1 MNFNWNR
8 KWGDV
13 VVRSIKQGNIF
24 SLNSIKKKMI
34 LGFLS
39 VILINL
45 IAFLGLEIF
54 NSYKQMKEEALDKS
68 YAYAEHIEKVVSPI
82 GIEQTEKLQE
92 KIKEL
97 LEQYPLVDSI
107 GIVNDKLGYVANT
120 NKGLEG
126 QSFNNE
132 YTKDLVSNNKAL
144 SFSLEENSE
153 ANYYSA
159 VPLYK
164 TGSSTSFAG
173 ATDAVSSATTSQESG
188 TDGVAAASA
197 KVNISGLVIV
207 KMDNEAMLQGL
218 KEKIVDISI
227 ISIIV
232 FLVSIGIA
240 VSISLSITK
249 PLVKIRDYLKEMA
262 LGDLTQEINIRS
274 KDELKDLSLNISSTN
289 GSLRKMISDI
299 KVVSKDI
306 EEYSKELKLS
316 SEGVASASEEISST
330 MNSVADSTS
339 VQNDNLSEAMNKLK
353 ELAYSLEEISLEINT
368 MEKESTSIR
377 SMADDGTEKI
387 NYVVKSMEDMRE
399 SFEEM
404 SSGIKVLDDNIIEIN
419 SISET
424 INNVAKQTNLLSL
437 NAAIE
442 ASRANEAGNGFAVVA
457 NEVKKLAEQTLESSE
472 IIAKLIK
479 NISNNSKMVSD
490 TAMKSIDKF
499 EEQSEIVSNT
509 IVAFDTIVNQ
519 INVVIP
525 KINNVSAIIKNTNT
539 IKDKVMNN
547 VQNISSESEELSAS
561 VEEVTQSV
569 EEQSATIVDLSGL
582 SDRLHETARDMIE
595 AIKHFKI

>member
-1 MNFNWNR
+1 M
-8 KWGDV
+8 
-13 VVRSIKQGNIF
+13 SSSKQGSIF

-120 NKGLEG
+120 NKGLVG

-132 YTKDLVSNNKAL
+132 YTKDLISNNKAL
-144 SFSLEENSE
+144 SFSLEENSDDS
-153 ANYYSA
+153 YYSA

-164 TGSSTSFAG
+164 TGSTSFAG
-173 ATDAVSSATTSQESG
+173 AADAVSSATTSQESG

-240 VSISLSITK
+240 VIISLSITK

-289 GSLRKMISDI
+289 GSLRKMISNI

-353 ELAYSLEEISLEINT
+353 ELANSLEEISLEINT

-479 NISNNSKMVSD
+479 NISNNSKIVSD

-499 EEQSEIVSNT
+499 EEQSEIISNT

-525 KINNVSAIIKNTNT
+525 KINNVSTIIKNTNT

-561 VEEVTQSV
+561 VEEITQSV

-595 AIKHFKI
+595 AVKHFKI

>member
-1 MNFNWNR
+1 MSSSKR
-8 KWGDV
+8 G
-13 VVRSIKQGNIF
+13 SIF

-120 NKGLEG
+120 NKGLVG

-132 YTKDLVSNNKAL
+132 YTKDLISNNKAL

-164 TGSSTSFAG
+164 IGSTSFAG
-173 ATDAVSSATTSQESG
+173 ATDAVSSATTSEESG

-240 VSISLSITK
+240 VIISLSITK

-262 LGDLTQEINIRS
+262 LGDLTQEINIKS

-353 ELAYSLEEISLEINT
+353 ELANSLEEISLEINT

-499 EEQSEIVSNT
+499 EEQSEIISNT
-509 IVAFDTIVNQ
+509 IIAFDTIVNQ
-519 INVVIP
+519 INIVIP
-525 KINNVSAIIKNTNT
+525 KINNVSTIIKNTNT

-582 SDRLHETARDMIE
+582 SDRLHKTARDMIE
-595 AIKHFKI
+595 AVKHFKI

>member
-1 MNFNWNR
+1 M
-8 KWGDV
+8 
-13 VVRSIKQGNIF
+13 SSSKQGSIF
-24 SLNSIKKKMI
+24 SLNSIKKKII

-97 LEQYPLVDSI
+97 LEQYPLVDSV
-107 GIVNDKLGYVANT
+107 GIVNDKLVYVANT
-120 NKGLEG
+120 NKGLVG
-126 QSFNNE
+126 QSINNE
-132 YTKDLVSNNKAL
+132 YTKDLISNNKAL
-144 SFSLEENSE
+144 SFSLEENLE

-173 ATDAVSSATTSQESG
+173 ATDAVSSATTSEESG

-240 VSISLSITK
+240 VIISLSITK

-262 LGDLTQEINIRS
+262 LGDLTQEINIKS

-353 ELAYSLEEISLEINT
+353 ELASSLGEISLEINT

-499 EEQSEIVSNT
+499 EEQSEIISNT

-525 KINNVSAIIKNTNT
+525 KINNVSTIIKNTNT

-595 AIKHFKI
+595 AVKHFKI

>member
-1 MNFNWNR
+1 M
-8 KWGDV
+8 
-13 VVRSIKQGNIF
+13 SSSKQGSIF

-120 NKGLEG
+120 NKGLVG

-132 YTKDLVSNNKAL
+132 YTKDLISNNKAL

-164 TGSSTSFAG
+164 TGSTSFAG
-173 ATDAVSSATTSQESG
+173 ATDAVSSATTSEESG

-240 VSISLSITK
+240 VIISLSITK

-262 LGDLTQEINIRS
+262 LGDLTQEINIKS

-353 ELAYSLEEISLEINT
+353 ELANSLEEISLEINT

-499 EEQSEIVSNT
+499 EEQSEIISNT
-509 IVAFDTIVNQ
+509 IIAFDTIVNQ
-519 INVVIP
+519 INIVIP
-525 KINNVSAIIKNTNT
+525 KINNVSTIIKNTNT

-582 SDRLHETARDMIE
+582 SDRLHKTARDMIE
-595 AIKHFKI
+595 AVKHFKI